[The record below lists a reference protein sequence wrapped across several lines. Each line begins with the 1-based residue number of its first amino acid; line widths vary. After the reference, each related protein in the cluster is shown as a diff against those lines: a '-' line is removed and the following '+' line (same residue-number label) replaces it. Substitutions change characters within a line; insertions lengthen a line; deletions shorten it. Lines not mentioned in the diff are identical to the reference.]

1 MSAIRESSV
10 LEALKVVTDPD
21 LGRDIV
27 SLGFIKNLAI
37 DDGRVSF
44 TIELTT
50 PACPVKDQMRD
61 QAQAAVSQVGGVTS
75 VDVEMTASVRSAEAG
90 VALGATSRVHAEEPP
105 QPLDRLP
112 APRVEDTPLF
122 LADLVHGLI
131 QRLDEMEAVDD
142 ERHLG
147 AVVRD
152 RPDIGGAHVATGPGD
167 TRFLSPAQPVVE
179 EAIDGVTALA

>member
-1 MSAIRESSV
+1 MSAIRESEI

-27 SLGFIKNLAI
+27 GLGFVKNLAI

-75 VDVEMTASVRSAEAG
+75 VDVEMTASVRSA
-90 VALGATSRVHAEEPP
+90 VAPESGR
-105 QPLDRLP
+105 
-112 APRVEDTPLF
+112 APDPRHQE
-122 LADLVHGLI
+122 HHRRGRG
-131 QRLDEMEAVDD
+131 QR
-142 ERHLG
+142 RRG
-147 AVVRD
+147 
-152 RPDIGGAHVATGPGD
+152 
-167 TRFLSPAQPVVE
+167 
-179 EAIDGVTALA
+179 